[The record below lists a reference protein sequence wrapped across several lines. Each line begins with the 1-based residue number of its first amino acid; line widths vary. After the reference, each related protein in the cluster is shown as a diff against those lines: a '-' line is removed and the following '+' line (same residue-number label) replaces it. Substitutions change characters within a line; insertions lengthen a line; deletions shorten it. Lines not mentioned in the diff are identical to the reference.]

1 MKGLVHMPM
10 LHSDYSSAAVKTGHR
25 QDKMQTRWD
34 ADKTGCRQD
43 RMQTRQDTIKTGC
56 RQDRTQVLHE
66 GIRRKKA
73 QCERVMWGARL
84 KRRQAASC
92 SAQPT
97 AAPCLGT
104 RYRV

>member
-43 RMQTRQDTIKTGC
+43 RIPSRQDAVKTG
-56 RQDRTQVLHE
+56 
-66 GIRRKKA
+66 RRYCMKASGGKKRSVRESCEVPGSKGVKQPVA
-73 QCERVMWGARL
+73 QHNRL
-84 KRRQAASC
+84 QLPV
-92 SAQPT
+92 SA
-97 AAPCLGT
+97 LDIE
-104 RYRV
+104 